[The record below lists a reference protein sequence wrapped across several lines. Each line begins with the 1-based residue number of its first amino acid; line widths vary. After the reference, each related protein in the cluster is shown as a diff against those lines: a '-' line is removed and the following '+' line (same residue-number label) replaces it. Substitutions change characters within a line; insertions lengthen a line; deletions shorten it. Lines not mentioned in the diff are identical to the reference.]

1 MLPLAVRQGIYLGW
15 GSVGFAGWAALFYV
29 TAISSVAAYLLFYW
43 ALQHMDASR
52 VAATNYFQPVGTI
65 LLAASFLGERPTVH
79 LLAGAA
85 FVVLG
90 VYLAERNAG
99 AAGTGG

>member
-1 MLPLAVRQGIYLGW
+1 
-15 GSVGFAGWAALFYV
+15 
-29 TAISSVAAYLLFYW
+29 
-43 ALQHMDASR
+43 MDASR

-65 LLAASFLGERPTVH
+65 LLAAAFLGERPTVY